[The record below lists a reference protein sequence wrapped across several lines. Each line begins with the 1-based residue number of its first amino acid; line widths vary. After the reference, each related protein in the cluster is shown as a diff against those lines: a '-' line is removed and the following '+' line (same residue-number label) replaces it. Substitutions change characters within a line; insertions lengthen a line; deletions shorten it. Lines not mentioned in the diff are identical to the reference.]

1 MSRSLFLTASV
12 LLLSSCGSQVDAG
25 KAVVAS
31 EKGLDLPDV
40 SKVAGPKAK
49 VNPGVI
55 RTRSIAG
62 TWTGAAPARSFKVSF
77 GNDGSVSVE
86 QYVDRGG
93 SEALVNAASGKY
105 AWRQDGIVS
114 GTLSGA
120 SGDLSPFSQFRVSF
134 SSASRATVHGNAMS
148 MEISQPSAGRIIR

>member
-1 MSRSLFLTASV
+1 MTRILLLTASV
-12 LLLSSCGSQVDAG
+12 LFLSSCGSEVEPD

-40 SKVAGPKAK
+40 SKVSAASAK
-49 VNPGVI
+49 VDAGVI

-62 TWTGAAPARSFKVSF
+62 TWTASVPPRSFRVSF

-86 QYVDRGG
+86 QYADRGG

-105 AWRQDGIVS
+105 VWREDGVVS

-134 SSASRATVHGNAMS
+134 SSASRATVHGS
-148 MEISQPSAGRIIR
+148 STSIEISQPTAGRIIR